1 MARSNISEFLSC
13 CKQEFNESELITRN
27 QIFQIKNKYNISIPS
42 KIWQCSVNTKPISF
56 DLGKLSGF
64 TNSIS
69 FNAISNTLPEVKINS
84 ENYSEHKEKRIIETD
99 YTKYIPSQNKAFY
112 SYGTNFKLID
122 SIIKSSMF
130 FPVYIWGVSG
140 VGKTLQIEQACANHK
155 KPFFRCQ
162 ITKDTCNEDLIG
174 SYSLINGDTVW
185 IDGPVLKAYKSG
197 GILLLDE
204 IDLNS
209 SLMILQVVLE
219 NKPVYVQQTGELVY
233 PSEGFNVFAT
243 GNTKG
248 DGSDS
253 RYVGTSVLN
262 DAFLERF
269 VTIVEQKIP
278 TIAQEKQIIL
288 KYMQNEN
295 ITLEESVFENFLKWI
310 DMVRTSYSQD
320 DIEIYLSSRR
330 IQYILKIYKLSG
342 NFSKSLELALSR
354 YSDEQADALIKTWRA
369 INS

>member
-1 MARSNISEFLSC
+1 MARSNISEFLSY

-27 QIFQIKNKYNISIPS
+27 QIFQVKNKYNISIPS
-42 KIWQCSVNTKPISF
+42 KIWQCSVNTKPITF
-56 DLGKLSGF
+56 DLGKLSGL
-64 TNSIS
+64 TSSIS
-69 FNAISNTLPEVKINS
+69 FNTCSNISTETKINAQKPS
-84 ENYSEHKEKRIIETD
+84 ETEINNIIED
-99 YTKYIPSQNKAFY
+99 YSKYIPKQNKMFY

-122 SIIKSSMF
+122 SIIKTSMF

-174 SYSLINGDTVW
+174 SYSLINGNTVW

-219 NKPVYVQQTGELVY
+219 NKPIYVQQTGELIY

-288 KYMQNEN
+288 RYMQNEN
-295 ITLEESVFENFLKWI
+295 ISLEESVFESSLKWI
-310 DMVRTSYSQD
+310 DMVRTSYSQG
-320 DIEIYLSSRR
+320 DIDIYLSSRR

-342 NFSKSLELALSR
+342 NFGKSVELALSR
-354 YSDEQADALIKTWRA
+354 YSEEQADALIKIWKA
-369 INS
+369 INN